1 MKFTAPDGKEFES
14 KVELRKYVMDKF
26 YSIKNRENDDQL
38 IKRPG
43 EINQQV
49 FEISDCKHCTI
60 VILDVTDQTY
70 IDNLSNCRVFI
81 GACSSSIFIRDCK
94 QCVFF
99 TCSRQ
104 LRINN
109 VVSSSFYSFTLSEIH
124 IELSSALQFGPF
136 QGGYDKQSQ
145 HFEQNGF
152 SVDDNLWFEVYDHN
166 DPDKLRMNWK
176 LIDPKL
182 YEPAWFPLGPC
193 RAFIRVIEPK
203 KIGVESKIQVGE
215 SFGLDQMIA
224 DSKMVSREK
233 PLTTPTTTGPKKI
246 PIESALLVVTAENND
261 IDLDVWFKVE
271 AMQGRVKT
279 REFNDLLCSLSSTMS
294 INQSPSTKSE
304 LDAAVSKGAL
314 KCIEHV
320 CGIAELDEDGS
331 RLIDVMTFFEKSR
344 IIVDEYMQSFNEE
357 LSDGEGTASES
368 IAGLTHVN
376 DFDGFHHV
384 LHSQSQSQY
393 NYFSDNIERYQ
404 DTALVDYQ
412 AYDES
417 ADEAL
422 EYLRDIREI
431 ANRTRPQSAPAG
443 HGGQH
448 LVGLTAAAAI
458 TTTSNYLDE
467 KTVLKLPPSPYDEEV
482 SFEHDEGDEEEE
494 EDEEDS
500 TYIKSRQVVP
510 PSLEQFWEE
519 ENHRYLMQSASF
531 TDIHMPIVATKTKN
545 GGSTVLNA
553 TSTTTNNLRPPRP
566 SSAGPR
572 IRGESAVGATTAIGV
587 RRGRQTQSMSGGL
600 YNPAVRASSS
610 SDSKMKL
617 RNSFCGGGPI
627 IRQLD
632 PTKIKT
638 KFPPS
643 SSSSSADKLSGMK
656 DLVEDLIRNT
666 VKKADLY
673 HMIQV
678 TTHSIA
684 IVMHHLTEL
693 IYLSPPYDCRCI
705 WDTSIHTR
713 WCLPGEASLSLGRGS
728 GLPQE
733 TCRQP
738 SWRLA
743 CTYRSLSYSS

>member
-26 YSIKNRENDDQL
+26 YSFKNKENDDQL

-81 GACSSSIFIRDCK
+81 GACSSSIFVRDCK

-124 IELSSALQFGPF
+124 MELSSALQFGPF
-136 QGGYDKQSQ
+136 QGGYDMQSQ

-152 SVDDNLWFEVYDHN
+152 DVNDNLWFEVYDHN
-166 DPDKLRMNWK
+166 DPDKLQTNWK
-176 LIDPKL
+176 IIEPKS

-193 RAFIRVIEPK
+193 RAFIKVIEPK
-203 KIGVESKIQVGE
+203 KIGIESKNQVGE

-224 DSKMVSREK
+224 DSKKISKEK
-233 PLTTPTTTGPKKI
+233 SLITTTIGPKKI

-271 AMQGRVKT
+271 ALQGRVKA
-279 REFNDLLCSLSSTMS
+279 REFNDLLCSLSATMS

-331 RLIDVMTFFEKSR
+331 RLIDVVSFFERSR
-344 IIVDEYMQSFNEE
+344 VIVDEYMQGFNEE
-357 LSDGEGTASES
+357 LSVQEADGEGIAGDS
-368 IAGLTHVN
+368 IAAVTNEN
-376 DFDGFHHV
+376 DLDEFDHV
-384 LHSQSQSQY
+384 LQSSQY
-393 NYFSDNIERYQ
+393 DFFSNDIDNRYQ
-404 DTALVDYQ
+404 DSALVDFQ
-412 AYDES
+412 AYGES
-417 ADEAL
+417 ADDAM
-422 EYLRDIREI
+422 EYMRDIREI

-448 LVGLTAAAAI
+448 LVGLTAI
-458 TTTSNYLDE
+458 TTTSGLDE
-467 KTVLKLPPSPYDEEV
+467 KASLKLPSSPYDEEIA
-482 SFEHDEGDEEEE
+482 FEHDKDDDEEE
-494 EDEEDS
+494 DF
-500 TYIKSRQVVP
+500 TYIKSRQVP

-519 ENHRYLMQSASF
+519 ENQRYLMQSASF
-531 TDIHMPIVATKTKN
+531 TDVHIPITTQTRN
-545 GGSTVLNA
+545 GSLLN
-553 TSTTTNNLRPPRP
+553 TSVKSNNLRPRP

-572 IRGESAVGATTAIGV
+572 IRGSTVGATTAIGA
-587 RRGRQTQSMSGGL
+587 RRGRQTQSISGGL
-600 YNPAVRASSS
+600 YNPVVRVNS
-610 SDSKMKL
+610 SDSRVKL
-617 RNSFCGGGPI
+617 RNSFSGPI
-627 IRQLD
+627 TRHD
-632 PTKIKT
+632 ATKTKIKI
-638 KFPPS
+638 PS
-643 SSSSSADKLSGMK
+643 SDKLSEMK
-656 DLVEDLIRNT
+656 DMVEDLIRNT

-678 TTHSIA
+678 TTY
-684 IVMHHLTEL
+684 MHLSHTIIELTYL
-693 IYLSPPYDCRCI
+693 STVYLYPSYHIYLPHITAGVFGIHRFVHDGTSPGK
-705 WDTSIHTR
+705 HH
-713 WCLPGEASLSLGRGS
+713 
-728 GLPQE
+728 
-733 TCRQP
+733 
-738 SWRLA
+738 
-743 CTYRSLSYSS
+743 